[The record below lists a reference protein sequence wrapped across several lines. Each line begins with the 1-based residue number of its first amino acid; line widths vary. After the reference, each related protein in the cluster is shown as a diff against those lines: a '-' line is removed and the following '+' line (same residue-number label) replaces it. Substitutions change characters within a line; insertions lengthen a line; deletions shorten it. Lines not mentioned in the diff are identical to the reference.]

1 MLNENSKGYGMRN
14 VNQRIKL
21 LYGEEYGLHIES
33 VIGEGTLV
41 TIRLPKKVFKNRNI

>member
-1 MLNENSKGYGMRN
+1 MRN

-33 VIGEGTLV
+33 IVGQGSVVI
-41 TIRLPKKVFKNRNI
+41 IRLPKRKYEKRPDQK